1 MPLDTCLRFQVS
13 AREQHDIS
21 KLYQF
26 MMLKFLQQHL
36 EYIKHLKNLVFY
48 HFMLNLYPNLLT

>member
-26 MMLKFLQQHL
+26 MMLKFLQQHSK
-36 EYIKHLKNLVFY
+36 YTKHRKI
-48 HFMLNLYPNLLT
+48 

>member
-26 MMLKFLQQHL
+26 MMLKFLQQR
-36 EYIKHLKNLVFY
+36 LKY
-48 HFMLNLYPNLLT
+48 TKRRKI